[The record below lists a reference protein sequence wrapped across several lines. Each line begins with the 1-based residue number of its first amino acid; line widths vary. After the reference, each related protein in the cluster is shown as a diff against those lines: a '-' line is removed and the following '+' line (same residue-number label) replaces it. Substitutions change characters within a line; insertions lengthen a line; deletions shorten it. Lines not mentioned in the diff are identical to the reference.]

1 MSQIEKLDLRGLKC
15 PLPALM
21 ARKKLA
27 ALQAGETLL
36 VLTSDPMALVD
47 IPHMCHQENHDLLE
61 SLSASGHH
69 RFRIRR
75 G

>member
-1 MSQIEKLDLRGLKC
+1 MEELDLRGLKC

-27 ALQAGETLL
+27 SLRAGETLAIL
-36 VLTSDPMALVD
+36 ASDPLATVD
-47 IPHMCHQENHDLLE
+47 IAHMCHQEGHELLE
-61 SLSASGHH
+61 SASASGHH
-69 RFRIRR
+69 RFLVRR